1 MDRGT
6 WWTTVHGVQR
16 VRYDL
21 VISMHTHSNMDMET
35 QESLITLLGIIN
47 QRFLVL
53 GLNLGHLESK
63 MFMLFSIQYHTPR
76 EWFSFLE
83 LHPIGIWHSLGS
95 QRTVKSRKVRH
106 AWGRAGRGAKLIPET
121 PGGNAGAS
129 PSSGSEDKRGTSGNR
144 SPKSGLGAGPTH
156 LVCSLTSDTE
166 KAAVIWLQV

>member
-21 VISMHTHSNMDMET
+21 VISMHTQSNMDMET

-63 MFMLFSIQYHTPR
+63 MFMLFSIQYQTPR

-83 LHPIGIWHSLGS
+83 LHPIGI
-95 QRTVKSRKVRH
+95 
-106 AWGRAGRGAKLIPET
+106 
-121 PGGNAGAS
+121 
-129 PSSGSEDKRGTSGNR
+129 
-144 SPKSGLGAGPTH
+144 
-156 LVCSLTSDTE
+156 
-166 KAAVIWLQV
+166 

>member
-83 LHPIGIWHSLGS
+83 LHPIGI
-95 QRTVKSRKVRH
+95 
-106 AWGRAGRGAKLIPET
+106 
-121 PGGNAGAS
+121 
-129 PSSGSEDKRGTSGNR
+129 
-144 SPKSGLGAGPTH
+144 
-156 LVCSLTSDTE
+156 
-166 KAAVIWLQV
+166 